1 MWTNKSTVMGSLFSL
16 LILIMGS
23 CTGGIKNSRFVWNQS
38 DTGGGGYIIGF
49 LQSPHQKNVFY
60 ARCDVAG
67 VFKSEDGGKS
77 WKALNNGMNRWF
89 HHYVRSIGIHP
100 VSDSILFRCS
110 GDLRNQTFFGSIHKS
125 TDGGAHWREVC
136 TGVKYFGNGP
146 TRQYGE
152 MIMADPQSPD
162 IWITADYCG
171 AIWKSSDCGETWRE
185 VQKEEE
191 CFTCVAIDSLSGNY
205 YAASEQGHL
214 YMSKDKGESWRLC
227 YKGNGFR
234 DIVIVVKNKKS
245 RLYASTE
252 KGIWKSDDN
261 GKSFVPCMK
270 GLPKEYKYVALTVD
284 PSDSDVLYCS
294 PDARPGHTLAPIPIY
309 RSDNAGDN
317 WTLIATHTLENIKER
332 PSYYTSVEKAGW
344 AISKIKIDRS
354 NPSRI
359 LFSNWYGVCES
370 IDNGLTYNAHYF
382 KGLETCCLEHVAF
395 NPYSKN
401 SVCFTLADHCP
412 MISCNNGEKYRQIA
426 GGKYSS
432 STAVAYSVTDS
443 NFVMYGGYHRLS
455 AGETGEKE
463 TVAGIIRVKEGKSEL
478 VFEKQGAY
486 IQAIKEDRSRPGT
499 YYAYID
505 GNLEKAGGIYKTAD
519 FGSHWEKMTFP
530 LSEQIK
536 EIPVNKDFIDNELL
550 NIVIGQVKNVCG
562 CNNLL
567 EVDVFRSGTLY
578 AGERSSGIFKSLDEG
593 KNWMNITADLP
604 FLKDTASVLT
614 VIKQDK
620 KRGWLYAGFI
630 REGLWRSKDEGAHW
644 EKLFPRNEDLCNVSS
659 LCVEGD
665 DIIIGGE
672 NLYWSDAPVSLWYS
686 DNCGEDFLQIYDK
699 NLGALRIKGV
709 DMNPLNGRIY
719 VVTSG
724 NGAYYIDK
732 VKN

>member
-1 MWTNKSTVMGSLFSL
+1 MWTSKNLMIGTFFSL
-16 LILIMGS
+16 LIFIAGS
-23 CTGGIKNSRFVWNQS
+23 CTGRSKDSRFVWTQS

-49 LQSPHQKNVFY
+49 LQSPHQKDIFY

-77 WKALNNGMNRWF
+77 WKAVNNGMNRWY

-100 VSDSILFRCS
+100 LADSILFRCS

-125 TDGGAHWREVC
+125 TDGGEHWKEVC
-136 TGVKYFGNGP
+136 SEVKYFGNGP

-152 MIMADPQSPD
+152 VILADPHSPD

-191 CFTCVAIDSLSGNY
+191 CFTCVAIDFLSGNY

-214 YMSKDKGESWRLC
+214 YMSKDKGESWQLC
-227 YKGNGFR
+227 YKGAGFR
-234 DIVIVVKNKKS
+234 DIVIVAKNKKS
-245 RLYASTE
+245 CLYASTE
-252 KGIWKSDDN
+252 KGIWKSDN
-261 GKSFVPCMK
+261 LGKSFVPCMQ
-270 GLPKEYKYVALTVD
+270 GLPGDYKYVALTVD
-284 PSDSDVLYCS
+284 PSDPDILYCS
-294 PDARPGHTLAPIPIY
+294 PDARPGHTLSPIPIY
-309 RSDNAGDN
+309 RSDNAGKS
-317 WTLIATHTLENIKER
+317 WSLIATHTLESIKER

-344 AISKIKIDRS
+344 AISKIKVDWSDS
-354 NPSRI
+354 NRI

-370 IDNGLTYNAHYF
+370 TDNGLTYNAHYF

-401 SVCFTLADHCP
+401 SVCFTLADHRP
-412 MISCNNGEKYRQIA
+412 MMSNNNGERYKQID
-426 GGKYSS
+426 GKKYSS
-432 STAVAYSVTDS
+432 STAIAYSAADS
-443 NFVMYGGYHRLS
+443 SFVLYGGYHRLK
-455 AGETGEKE
+455 AGDTGEKA
-463 TVAGIIRVKEGKSEL
+463 TVAGIVRIKDGQSET

-486 IQAIKEDRSRPGT
+486 IQAIKEDVLCPGT

-505 GNLEKAGGIYKTAD
+505 GCLAKSGGIYKTTD
-519 FGSHWEKMTFP
+519 FGDHWEKMTFP
-530 LSEQIK
+530 LEEQLK
-536 EIPVNKDFIDNELL
+536 DVPVNKNFIDNELL
-550 NIVIGQVKNVCG
+550 NIVVGQVKNVCG

-567 EVDVFRSGTLY
+567 EVDALRSGTLY
-578 AGERSSGIFKSLDEG
+578 VGERSTGIFKSQDSG
-593 KNWMNITADLP
+593 KKWMDITADLP

-630 REGLWRSKDEGAHW
+630 REGLWCSKNEGAHW
-644 EKLFPRNEDLCNVSS
+644 EKVFPRNEDLCNVSS
-659 LCVEGD
+659 LCIEGD
-665 DIIIGGE
+665 HIIIGGE
-672 NLYWSDAPVSLWYS
+672 NLYWSDVPSAVWYS
-686 DNCGEDFLQIYDK
+686 DDCGNNFRQIYDNK
-699 NLGALRIKGV
+699 LGSLRIKGV
-709 DMNPLNGRIY
+709 DMNPSNGRIY

-724 NGAYYIDK
+724 NGAFYIDK